1 VDIDVLDL
9 CVKLVVLLRDNTNS
23 LLVVAPDRRCT
34 VEREINA
41 SEETHSIFH
50 LRGSEGEGE

>member
-1 VDIDVLDL
+1 VLNL

-34 VEREINA
+34 VKLKVDA
-41 SEETHSIFH
+41 SKEAHPLFY
-50 LRGSEGEGE
+50 LRGSERE